1 MGVRGWL
8 YQIASLIGCLT
19 LTAVACNR
27 RSTGVENGDI
37 RQRWYR
43 AQRGESSARPAIAG
57 HLVYFGTGDGKV
69 VARDRNTGNEQWTT
83 TVSNAGAAVRGANLI
98 ARSGTVVVPV
108 GGHVVGL
115 DGTTGQERWRFSA
128 PLDTVGNGPQSLPG
142 SVVKTRID
150 ANDDVVLIPAW
161 GASVSAVDLRDGAV
175 RWTWRPGLA
184 PSDTAASGVFRSG
197 SMGVRIGG
205 NTAYATV
212 WHFRDRQGLTSEAW
226 LVALDVVTGR
236 ELWRYV
242 QPTYTG
248 GVNVQGAPGF
258 AGNLVIFATVGG
270 RITAIDRTTHNVVW
284 ASVPEARF
292 ATVTQAEVVDD
303 VVYADG
309 GDERLYALAAAT
321 GRVLWSSPT
330 FSASEDLLVTPK
342 AIYHVNGGKIRI
354 LSRANGR
361 IVATV
366 GVQNLDDAV
375 ESPPAFADGAI
386 FVNVT
391 AAAWSFDEP

>member
-1 MGVRGWL
+1 MV
-8 YQIASLIGCLT
+8 
-19 LTAVACNR
+19 VACNH
-27 RSTGVENGDI
+27 RSTGIENDDV

-57 HLVYFGTGDGKV
+57 TFVYFGTGDGKV

-83 TVSNAGAAVRGANLI
+83 TVSNTNAAVQGANLI

-108 GGHVVGL
+108 VSHVVGI
-115 DGTTGQERWRFSA
+115 DGTTGQERWRFNA
-128 PLDTVGNGPQSLPG
+128 PPDTVGNGPKSLPG
-142 SVVKTRID
+142 SVIKTRID

-175 RWTWRPGLA
+175 RWTWQPGPA
-184 PSDTAASGVFRSG
+184 PSDTATSGVFRSG
-197 SMGVRIGG
+197 SMGVRISG

-226 LVALDVVTGR
+226 LVALDVATGR

-242 QPTYTG
+242 QPAYTG

-270 RITAIDRTTHNVVW
+270 HITAIDRTTHNVVW
-284 ASVPEARF
+284 ASAPETRF
-292 ATVTQAEVVDD
+292 ATVTQAEVVDN

-309 GDERLYALAAAT
+309 GDERLYALSAAT
-321 GRVLWSSPT
+321 GSVLWSSPT

-354 LSRANGR
+354 VNRANGR

-366 GVQNLDDAV
+366 GVQDLDDAI